1 MKPKERLLIGI
12 AVVGLVVWLIL
23 MLMVRIELIKWV
35 LS

>member
-1 MKPKERLLIGI
+1 MKPKERFLIGI